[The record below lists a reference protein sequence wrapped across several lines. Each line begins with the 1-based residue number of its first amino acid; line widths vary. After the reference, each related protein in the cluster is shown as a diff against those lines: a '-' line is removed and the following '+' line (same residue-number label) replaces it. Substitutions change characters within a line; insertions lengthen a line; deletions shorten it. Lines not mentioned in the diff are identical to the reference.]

1 LHRALDA
8 APMRV
13 ILLYGDCQSGF
24 SLGQSLNGGIGLGLT
39 RFECQKIVLFDG
51 IHLVSGKV
59 ASAH

>member
-1 LHRALDA
+1 
-8 APMRV
+8 MRV